1 MAFVATDLASNSLPI
16 MGASEPKSLATLAA
30 FLTMLI
36 ADCMPA
42 SAVMGSIIFSQPFAI
57 QGILPFGCK
66 HHLSMPI

>member
-1 MAFVATDLASNSLPI
+1 

-42 SAVMGSIIFSQPFAI
+42 KAVRGSMGIISYLPFAT
-57 QGILPFGCK
+57 QGILLFGCK
-66 HHLSMPI
+66 HHLSMPT

>member
-16 MGASEPKSLATLAA
+16 MGASEPKSLATFAA

-42 SAVMGSIIFSQPFAI
+42 RAEIGSITSFSPT
-57 QGILPFGCK
+57 
-66 HHLSMPI
+66 

>member
-1 MAFVATDLASNSLPI
+1 MALVATDFASNSLPI

-42 SAVMGSIIFSQPFAI
+42 KAVRGSITSYLPFAT
-57 QGILPFGCK
+57 QGTLLFGYR
-66 HHLSMPI
+66 HHLSMPT

>member
-1 MAFVATDLASNSLPI
+1 

-42 SAVMGSIIFSQPFAI
+42 SAVMGSIIFSQPFAT

>member
-1 MAFVATDLASNSLPI
+1 
-16 MGASEPKSLATLAA
+16 MGASEPKSLATFAA

-42 SAVMGSIIFSQPFAI
+42 SAVIGSIIFYQLFAT
-57 QGILPFGCK
+57 QGILLFGCK